1 LSCLLRTIQ
10 SGGKKNPLSHTD
22 DLHKVNGHHPL
33 SHPVGEQPWL
43 QQQNQKNS
51 AEALKSRMWP
61 LEVCTD
67 DGLRIRA
74 AGPAAFL
81 RGIQHD
87 IMSVWCKEGTAVWI
101 ENGSNGDRHPAKI
114 KAITEGDNDVQIVW
128 NSTGAIDTVPKST
141 VHQYCVDGG
150 RSSRSR
156 LPPQWLHAES
166 DDQSATGGDKEEKKR
181 GLSVTKRSH
190 TLARKAAKL
199 GKKESGKA
207 ARFVVE
213 SILESKMSEGRELFL
228 VHWKGYGKDKDSWE
242 PAGNIAMTGHIDMY
256 KRECKCES
264 KSLKDK
270 VGTERVVIVEY
281 EDGMQDT
288 IDLAEETFRRP
299 PEDGGGGAND
309 FSLVEENAVIE
320 LLWPHAQRYYPCRI
334 ISCCSDV

>member
-1 LSCLLRTIQ
+1 
-10 SGGKKNPLSHTD
+10 
-22 DLHKVNGHHPL
+22 
-33 SHPVGEQPWL
+33 
-43 QQQNQKNS
+43 
-51 AEALKSRMWP
+51 MWP

-74 AGPAAFL
+74 AGPAAML

-87 IMSVWCKEGTAVWI
+87 IMSVWCNEGTTVWI

-114 KAITEGDNDVQIVW
+114 TNITEGDNDVQIAW
-128 NSTGAIDTVPKST
+128 TSTGAIDTVPKST

-256 KRECKCES
+256 KRERKCKS

>member
-1 LSCLLRTIQ
+1 
-10 SGGKKNPLSHTD
+10 
-22 DLHKVNGHHPL
+22 
-33 SHPVGEQPWL
+33 
-43 QQQNQKNS
+43 
-51 AEALKSRMWP
+51 MWP

-74 AGPAAFL
+74 AGPAAML

-87 IMSVWCKEGTAVWI
+87 IMSVWCKEGTTVWI

-114 KAITEGDNDVQIVW
+114 KANITEGDNDVQIAW

-141 VHQYCVDGG
+141 VHQHCVDGG
-150 RSSRSR
+150 RGSRSR
-156 LPPQWLHAES
+156 LAPQWFHAKS
-166 DDQSATGGDKEEKKR
+166 DDQSATGGDKEAKKR
-181 GLSVTKRSH
+181 ALSVTKRSH
-190 TLARKAAKL
+190 TRAWKAAKL
-199 GKKESGKA
+199 GKKGSGKV

-213 SILESKMSEGRELFL
+213 CILDSKTSEGRELFL
-228 VHWKGYGKDKDSWE
+228 VRWKGYGKDKDSWE

-264 KSLKDK
+264 KSLKAK

-288 IDLAEETFRRP
+288 IDLAEETFRRLS
-299 PEDGGGGAND
+299 EDGGGDAND
-309 FSLVEENAVIE
+309 FSLVVENAWIE
-320 LLWPHAQRYYPCRI
+320 LLWPHAQLYYPCRI